1 MKYYV
6 ISDIH
11 GYYTYLMKAL
21 QEVGFFDDPEPHKLV
36 LCGDLLDRGAETN
49 KLIDFMIDLMEQDML
64 IYISGNHEVLFF
76 RCLQELASGGVHRI
90 ASGMSY
96 HYQNKTWDTLLQIGN
111 MTELEAYQY
120 PNELISR
127 VMNSSFYKRL
137 LPTCLNYY
145 ETKNYIFVHGWIP
158 CLTEGV
164 RPYTWYS
171 YNSEWRIE
179 DAEAWREACWYN
191 GMDLACKFHI
201 IEVGKTIVCGHWHTS
216 YGHAKFENKGSE
228 MNGDADYSPF
238 YGEGIIALDSCAAR
252 SGFVNVIIIN
262 DEVLDDANHVTFE
275 KYES

>member
-6 ISDIH
+6 VADIH

-21 QEVGFFDDPEPHKLV
+21 QEAGFFDDHEPHKLV
-36 LCGDLLDRGAETN
+36 LCGDLLDRGVEAN

-145 ETKNYIFVHGWIP
+145 ETKNYIFTHGAIDTTVPDWHNP
-158 CLTEGV
+158 HCV
-164 RPYTWYS
+164 RYS
-171 YNSEWRIE
+171 FVDW
-179 DAEAWREACWYN
+179 DALMWDD
-191 GMDLACKFHI
+191 GSFF
-201 IEVGKTIVCGHWHTS
+201 GKTIKNTDKTVVIGHFGTQTLRKMYNTGKNDETWSILTRKD
-216 YGHAKFENKGSE
+216 GRV
-228 MNGDADYSPF
+228 
-238 YGEGIIALDSCAAR
+238 IALDATTCYSHK
-252 SGFVNVIIIN
+252 VNVL
-262 DEVLDDANHVTFE
+262 VL
-275 KYES
+275 ESEELLDVA